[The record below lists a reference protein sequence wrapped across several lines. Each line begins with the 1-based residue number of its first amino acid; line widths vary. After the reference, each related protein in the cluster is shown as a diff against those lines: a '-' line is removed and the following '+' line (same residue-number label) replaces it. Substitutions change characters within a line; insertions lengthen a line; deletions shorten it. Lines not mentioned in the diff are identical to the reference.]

1 MTKLTI
7 KTLLFFAISFMTID
21 TQAQTPTN
29 IQFQVSFTEPQAH
42 YADVEMTISNLKKD
56 EITVKMPVWAPG
68 SYLVREFS
76 KNVESF
82 AVATADKSPVSFE
95 KTRKNSE
102 LLHGENCFL
111 QTFLLYRKLKSNFA
125 IFELRNSI

>member
-1 MTKLTI
+1 MTKLTF

-29 IQFQVSFTEPQAH
+29 IQFQVSFTDPQAH
-42 YADVEMTISNLKKD
+42 YADVEMTVSNIKKD

-68 SYLVREFS
+68 SYLIREFS

-82 AVATADKSPVSFE
+82 TVASADRSIVSFE
-95 KTRKNSE
+95 KTKKKR
-102 LLHGENCFL
+102 LEN
-111 QTFLLYRKLKSNFA
+111 
-125 IFELRNSI
+125 